1 MSAAKQR
8 TAFSAPPL
16 KVLLSLGLS
25 DLLHDRK
32 VSVCIMASV
41 VAVVAPLLLLFGL
54 KFGIV
59 SQLRAELLSDPRNL
73 EIRMLASAKLEPSW
87 FEKMQQSEGVG
98 FVMPLT
104 RSLNTIADLYV
115 DSRRFAENVELIPTA
130 NKDPLLGGITIPQGR
145 DEVVLSSSA
154 ASRLG
159 VKQGERVQLRISR
172 LHESRTE
179 RALIDV
185 RVVAVLPPESF
196 VRPAVF
202 LTLPLL
208 VEIEDFRDGFYVSG
222 SGVQTGS
229 ASQPRTH
236 FARARIYADNIEHV
250 EALASRMS
258 AEGIETSSRL
268 AEIKSVQSIDK
279 VLGIVFGV
287 IAWIALLGCAA
298 SLIGALTANIDRKR
312 KDLAL
317 LRLMGYGKLAMQT
330 YVVMQSAVLTVTGF
344 AVGCVMY
351 LVGSQLFNQ
360 MLGEYM
366 KADRFVCRLEPVH
379 FVVALLG
386 ALMLAM
392 VVAGI
397 GGVVVTKI
405 EPAESLRDL

>member
-1 MSAAKQR
+1 MSATKHR
-8 TAFSAPPL
+8 ITYSAPPL
-16 KVLLSLGLS
+16 KVLFSLGLS
-25 DLLHDRK
+25 DLIHDRK
-32 VSVCIMASV
+32 VSICIMASI

-87 FEKMQQSEGVG
+87 FEKMRMAEGVG

-130 NKDPLLGGITIPQGR
+130 INDPLLAGVTLPQAR

-154 ASRLG
+154 AARLG
-159 VKQGERVQLRISR
+159 VKQDERVQLRVTR
-172 LHESRTE
+172 LHENRIE
-179 RALIDV
+179 RAQVDV
-185 RVVAVLPPESF
+185 RVLAILPSTAF
-196 VRPAVF
+196 ARPAVF

-208 VEIEDFRDGFYVSG
+208 IEIEDFRDGFYVSG
-222 SGVQTGS
+222 FGVETGS
-229 ASQPRTH
+229 TSQARTH
-236 FARARIYADNIEHV
+236 FARARMYADKIENV
-250 EALASRMS
+250 EALANRMS

-366 KADRFVCRLEPVH
+366 KADRFVCRLEPIH
-379 FVVALLG
+379 FVVALAG
-386 ALMLAM
+386 ALLLSM
-392 VVAGI
+392 VVAGV

>member
-1 MSAAKQR
+1 MSTTNIR
-8 TAFSAPPL
+8 TTFSSPPY
-16 KVLLSLGLS
+16 KVLFSLGLS
-25 DLLHDRK
+25 DLLNDRK
-32 VSVCIMASV
+32 VSICIMASI

-87 FEKMQQSEGVG
+87 FEKMQRSEGVG

-130 NKDPLLGGITIPQGR
+130 VKDPLLDGVTIPQAR

-154 ASRLG
+154 AARLG
-159 VKQGERVQLRISR
+159 VKLGEKVQLRVNR

-179 RALIDV
+179 RAQIEV
-185 RVVAVLPPESF
+185 RVLAILPPESF
-196 VRPAVF
+196 ARPAVF

-222 SGVQTGS
+222 FGVETGTV
-229 ASQPRTH
+229 SQARTH
-236 FARARIYADNIEHV
+236 FARARMYADKIENV
-250 EALASRMS
+250 EAFANRMS

-279 VLGIVFGV
+279 VLRIVFGV

-298 SLIGALTANIDRKR
+298 SLIGAFMANIDRKR

-317 LRLMGYGKLAMQT
+317 LRLMGYGRVAMQA
-330 YVVMQSAVLTVTGF
+330 YVVMQSVVLTLTGF
-344 AVGCVMY
+344 VVGCLMY
-351 LVGSQLFNQ
+351 LVGSHLFNQ

-379 FVVALLG
+379 YFVALAG
-386 ALMLAM
+386 ALLLAT
-392 VVAGI
+392 VVAGV

>member
-1 MSAAKQR
+1 MSASKQAS
-8 TAFSAPPL
+8 TFSAPPL

-32 VSVCIMASV
+32 VSICIMASI

-59 SQLRAELLSDPRNL
+59 SQMRAELLSDPRNL
-73 EIRMLASAKLEPSW
+73 EIRMLASAKLEPTW
-87 FEKMQQSEGVG
+87 FEKMRNSEGVG

-104 RSLNTIADLYV
+104 RSLNTIADLFV

-130 NKDPLLGGITIPQGR
+130 INDPVLDGISIPQGR
-145 DEVVLSSSA
+145 NDVVLSSSA
-154 ASRLG
+154 ASRLA
-159 VKQGERVQLRISR
+159 VKPGERIQLRVTR

-179 RALIDV
+179 RAQIEV
-185 RVVAVLPPESF
+185 RVLAILPPESF
-196 VRPAVF
+196 SRPAVF

-208 VEIEDFRDGFYVSG
+208 IEVEDFRDGFYVPG
-222 SGVQTGS
+222 SGVETGS
-229 ASQPRTH
+229 ALQPRTH
-236 FARARIYADNIEHV
+236 FARARIYADKIENV
-250 EALASRMS
+250 EALANRLLK
-258 AEGIETSSRL
+258 EGIETSSRL

-287 IAWIALLGCAA
+287 IAWIAVLGCAA
-298 SLIGALTANIDRKR
+298 SLIGAFMANIDRKR

-317 LRLMGYGKLAMQT
+317 LRLMGYGRLAMQG

-344 AVGCVMY
+344 TVGCLMY
-351 LVGSQLFNQ
+351 LLGSQLFNQ

-366 KADRFVCRLEPVH
+366 KADRFVCRLEPIH
-379 FVVALLG
+379 FVMALAG
-386 ALMLAM
+386 ALMLAL
-392 VVAGI
+392 VVAGV

>member
-1 MSAAKQR
+1 MSTTNIR
-8 TAFSAPPL
+8 TTFSSPPY
-16 KVLLSLGLS
+16 KVLFSLGLS
-25 DLLHDRK
+25 DLLNDRK
-32 VSVCIMASV
+32 VSICIMASI

-87 FEKMQQSEGVG
+87 FEKMQRSEGVG

-130 NKDPLLGGITIPQGR
+130 VKDPLLDGVTIPQAR

-154 ASRLG
+154 AARLG
-159 VKQGERVQLRISR
+159 VKLGEKVQLRVNR

-179 RALIDV
+179 RAQIEV
-185 RVVAVLPPESF
+185 RVLAILPPESF
-196 VRPAVF
+196 ARPAVF

-222 SGVQTGS
+222 FGVETGTV
-229 ASQPRTH
+229 SQARTH
-236 FARARIYADNIEHV
+236 FARARMYADKIENV
-250 EALASRMS
+250 EAFANRMS

-279 VLGIVFGV
+279 VLRIVFGV

-298 SLIGALTANIDRKR
+298 SLIGAFMANIDRKR

-317 LRLMGYGKLAMQT
+317 LRLMGFGRVAMQA
-330 YVVMQSAVLTVTGF
+330 YVVMQSVVLTLTGF
-344 AVGCVMY
+344 VVGCLMY
-351 LVGSQLFNQ
+351 LVGSHLFNQ

-379 FVVALLG
+379 YFVALAG
-386 ALMLAM
+386 ALLLAT
-392 VVAGI
+392 VVAGV

>member
-1 MSAAKQR
+1 MSASKQSS
-8 TAFSAPPL
+8 TFSAPPL

-25 DLLHDRK
+25 DLMHDRK
-32 VSVCIMASV
+32 VSICIMASI

-59 SQLRAELLSDPRNL
+59 SQMRAELLSDPRNL
-73 EIRMLASAKLEPSW
+73 EIRMLASATLEPTW
-87 FEKMQQSEGVG
+87 FEKMRTLEGVG

-104 RSLNTIADLYV
+104 RSLNTIADLFV

-130 NKDPLLGGITIPQGR
+130 IDDPVLNGISMPQGR
-145 DEVVLSSSA
+145 NDVVLSSAA

-159 VKQGERVQLRISR
+159 VQPGERVQLRVTR

-179 RALIDV
+179 RAQIEV
-185 RVVAVLPPESF
+185 RVLAILPPESF
-196 VRPAVF
+196 ARPAVF

-208 VEIEDFRDGFYVSG
+208 IEVEDFRDGFYVPG
-222 SGVQTGS
+222 SGVETGS
-229 ASQPRTH
+229 ALKPRTH
-236 FARARIYADNIEHV
+236 FARARIYADKIESV
-250 EALASRMS
+250 EALANRLSE
-258 AEGIETSSRL
+258 EGIETSSRL

-287 IAWIALLGCAA
+287 IAWIAVLGCAA
-298 SLIGALTANIDRKR
+298 SLIGAFMANIDRKR

-317 LRLMGYGKLAMQT
+317 LRLMGYGRLAMQG

-344 AVGCVMY
+344 AVGCLMY
-351 LVGSQLFNQ
+351 LLGSQLFNQ

-366 KADRFVCRLEPVH
+366 KADRFVCRLEPIH
-379 FVVALLG
+379 FVMALAG
-386 ALMLAM
+386 ALILAI
-392 VVAGI
+392 VVAGV

>member
-1 MSAAKQR
+1 MSATKPR
-8 TAFSAPPL
+8 TTFSSPPY
-16 KVLLSLGLS
+16 KVLFSLGLS
-25 DLLHDRK
+25 DLIHDRK
-32 VSVCIMASV
+32 VSICIMASI

-73 EIRMLASAKLEPSW
+73 EIRMLVSAKLEPSW

-98 FVMPLT
+98 FIIPLT

-130 NKDPLLGGITIPQGR
+130 DKDPLLGGVTVPQGR

-159 VKQGERVQLRISR
+159 VKQGERVQLRINR

-185 RVVAVLPPESF
+185 RVVAILPPESF

-202 LTLPLL
+202 LNLPLL

-222 SGVQTGS
+222 TGVGTG
-229 ASQPRTH
+229 AVSQSRTH
-236 FARARIYADNIEHV
+236 FARARMYADKIENV
-250 EALASRMS
+250 EALANRMS

-298 SLIGALTANIDRKR
+298 SLIGALMANIDRKR

-317 LRLMGYGKLAMQT
+317 LRLMGYGKLAMQS
-330 YVVMQSAVLTVTGF
+330 YVVMQSAVLTITGF
-344 AVGCVMY
+344 AVGCMMY

-366 KADRFVCRLEPVH
+366 KADRFVCRLEPIH
-379 FVVALLG
+379 FVMALAG
-386 ALMLAM
+386 ALMLVI
-392 VVAGI
+392 VVAGV

>member
-1 MSAAKQR
+1 MSTTNIR
-8 TAFSAPPL
+8 TTFSSPPY
-16 KVLLSLGLS
+16 KVLFSLGLS
-25 DLLHDRK
+25 DLLNDRK
-32 VSVCIMASV
+32 VSICIMASI

-87 FEKMQQSEGVG
+87 FEKMQRSEGVG

-130 NKDPLLGGITIPQGR
+130 VKDPLLDGVTIPQAR

-154 ASRLG
+154 AARLG
-159 VKQGERVQLRISR
+159 VKLGEKVQLRVNR

-179 RALIDV
+179 RAQIEV
-185 RVVAVLPPESF
+185 RVLAILPPESF
-196 VRPAVF
+196 ARPAVF

-222 SGVQTGS
+222 FGVETGTV
-229 ASQPRTH
+229 SQARTH
-236 FARARIYADNIEHV
+236 FARARMYADKIENV
-250 EALASRMS
+250 EAFANRMS

-279 VLGIVFGV
+279 VLRIVFGV

-298 SLIGALTANIDRKR
+298 SLIGAFMANIDRKR

-317 LRLMGYGKLAMQT
+317 LRLMGFGRVAMQA
-330 YVVMQSAVLTVTGF
+330 YVVMQSVVLTLTGF
-344 AVGCVMY
+344 VVGCLMY
-351 LVGSQLFNQ
+351 LVGSHLFNQ

-379 FVVALLG
+379 YFVALAG
-386 ALMLAM
+386 ALLLAT
-392 VVAGI
+392 VVAGV

-405 EPAESLRDL
+405 EPAESLREL

>member
-1 MSAAKQR
+1 MSATKQR
-8 TAFSAPPL
+8 TTFSAPPL
-16 KVLLSLGLS
+16 KVLMSLGLS

-32 VSVCIMASV
+32 VSICIMASI

-87 FEKMQQSEGVG
+87 FEKMRSAEGVG
-98 FVMPLT
+98 FVIPLT

-115 DSRRFAENVELIPTA
+115 DSRRFAENVELLPTA
-130 NKDPLLGGITIPQGR
+130 DKDPLLAGVTIPQGR

-159 VKQGERVQLRISR
+159 VKQGERVQLRVNR

-179 RALIDV
+179 RAQIEV
-185 RVVAVLPPESF
+185 RVVAILSPESF

-208 VEIEDFRDGFYVSG
+208 VDIEDFRDGFYVSG
-222 SGVQTGS
+222 SGVETG
-229 ASQPRTH
+229 AVSQLRTH
-236 FARARIYADNIEHV
+236 FARARIYADKIEHV
-250 EALASRMS
+250 EALANRLSK
-258 AEGIETSSRL
+258 EGIETSSRL
-268 AEIKSVQSIDK
+268 AEIKSVQSIDQ
-279 VLGIVFGV
+279 VLGIIFAV
-287 IAWIALLGCAA
+287 IAWIAVLGCAA
-298 SLIGALTANIDRKR
+298 SLIGALMANIDRKR

-344 AVGCVMY
+344 VVGCVIY
-351 LVGSQLFNQ
+351 VVGSHLFNQ

-366 KADRFVCRLEPVH
+366 KADRFVCRLEPEH
-379 FVVALLG
+379 FVMALAG
-386 ALMLAM
+386 ALILAM

-405 EPAESLRDL
+405 EPAESLREL

>member
-1 MSAAKQR
+1 MSATKQH
-8 TAFSAPPL
+8 TTFSAPPL
-16 KVLLSLGLS
+16 KVLFSLGLS

-172 LHESRTE
+172 LHENRIE
-179 RALIDV
+179 RAQIDV
-185 RVVAVLPPESF
+185 HVMAILPPDSF

-208 VEIEDFRDGFYVSG
+208 VEIEDFRDGFYVPG

-236 FARARIYADNIEHV
+236 FARARIYADKIEHV
-250 EALASRMS
+250 EALANRMS

-351 LVGSQLFNQ
+351 LAGSQLFNQ

>member
-1 MSAAKQR
+1 MSTTNIR
-8 TAFSAPPL
+8 TTFSSPPY
-16 KVLLSLGLS
+16 KVLFSLGLS
-25 DLLHDRK
+25 DLLNDRK
-32 VSVCIMASV
+32 VSICIMASI

-87 FEKMQQSEGVG
+87 FEKMQRSEGVG

-130 NKDPLLGGITIPQGR
+130 VKDPLLDGVTIPQAR

-154 ASRLG
+154 AARLG
-159 VKQGERVQLRISR
+159 VKLGEKVQLRVNR

-179 RALIDV
+179 RAQIEV
-185 RVVAVLPPESF
+185 RVLAILPPESF
-196 VRPAVF
+196 ARPAVF

-222 SGVQTGS
+222 FGVETGTV
-229 ASQPRTH
+229 SQARTH
-236 FARARIYADNIEHV
+236 FARARMYADKIENV
-250 EALASRMS
+250 EAFANRMS

-279 VLGIVFGV
+279 VLRIVFGV

-298 SLIGALTANIDRKR
+298 SLIGAFMANIDRKR

-317 LRLMGYGKLAMQT
+317 LRLMGFGRVAMQA
-330 YVVMQSAVLTVTGF
+330 YVVMQSVVLTLTGF
-344 AVGCVMY
+344 VVGCLMY
-351 LVGSQLFNQ
+351 LVGSHLFNQ

-379 FVVALLG
+379 FFVALAG
-386 ALMLAM
+386 ALLLAT
-392 VVAGI
+392 VVAGV

>member
-1 MSAAKQR
+1 MSTTNIR
-8 TAFSAPPL
+8 TTFSSPPY
-16 KVLLSLGLS
+16 KVLFSLGLS
-25 DLLHDRK
+25 DLLNDRK
-32 VSVCIMASV
+32 VSICIMASI

-87 FEKMQQSEGVG
+87 FEKMQRSEGVG

-130 NKDPLLGGITIPQGR
+130 VKDPLLDGVTIPQAR

-154 ASRLG
+154 AARLG
-159 VKQGERVQLRISR
+159 VKLGEKVQLRVNR

-179 RALIDV
+179 RAQIEV
-185 RVVAVLPPESF
+185 RVLAILPPESF
-196 VRPAVF
+196 ARPAVF

-222 SGVQTGS
+222 FGVETGTV
-229 ASQPRTH
+229 SQARTH
-236 FARARIYADNIEHV
+236 FARARMYADKIENV
-250 EALASRMS
+250 EAFANRMS

-279 VLGIVFGV
+279 VLRIVFGV

-298 SLIGALTANIDRKR
+298 SLIGAFMANIDRKR

-317 LRLMGYGKLAMQT
+317 LRLMGYGRVAMQA
-330 YVVMQSAVLTVTGF
+330 YVVMQSVVLTLTGF
-344 AVGCVMY
+344 VVGCLMY
-351 LVGSQLFNQ
+351 LVGSHLFNQ

-379 FVVALLG
+379 FFVALAG
-386 ALMLAM
+386 ALLLAT
-392 VVAGI
+392 VVAGV

>member
-1 MSAAKQR
+1 MSATKEH
-8 TAFSAPPL
+8 TTFSAPPL

-32 VSVCIMASV
+32 VSICIMASI

-73 EIRMLASAKLEPSW
+73 EIRMLASAKLEPAW
-87 FEKMQQSEGVG
+87 FEKMRSAEGVG

-130 NKDPLLGGITIPQGR
+130 DKDPLLGGGMTPQGR
-145 DEVVLSSSA
+145 NEVVLSSSA

-159 VKQGERVQLRISR
+159 VKQGERVQLRINR
-172 LHESRTE
+172 LHENRTE
-179 RALIDV
+179 RAQIEV
-185 RVVAVLPPESF
+185 RVVAILPSESF

-208 VEIEDFRDGFYVSG
+208 VDIEDFRDGFYVAG
-222 SGVQTGS
+222 SGVETG
-229 ASQPRTH
+229 AVSQPRTH
-236 FARARIYADNIEHV
+236 FARARIYADKIEHV
-250 EALASRMS
+250 EALANRISE
-258 AEGIETSSRL
+258 EGIETSSRL
-268 AEIKSVQSIDK
+268 TEIKSVQSIDK
-279 VLGIVFGV
+279 VLGIIFGV
-287 IAWIALLGCAA
+287 IAWIAVLGCAA
-298 SLIGALTANIDRKR
+298 SLIGAFMANIDRKR

-317 LRLMGYGKLAMQT
+317 LRLMGYGKLAMQA

-344 AVGCVMY
+344 TVGCGMY
-351 LVGSQLFNQ
+351 LLGSHLFNQ
-360 MLGEYM
+360 MLGEFM

-379 FVVALLG
+379 FVGAFAGALL
-386 ALMLAM
+386 LAM

>member
-1 MSAAKQR
+1 MNATKQPA
-8 TAFSAPPL
+8 TYSAPPL
-16 KVLLSLGLS
+16 KVLFSLGLS
-25 DLLHDRK
+25 DLIHDRK
-32 VSVCIMASV
+32 VSICIMASI

-87 FEKMQQSEGVG
+87 FEKMQQFEGVG
-98 FVMPLT
+98 FVLPLT

-130 NKDPLLGGITIPQGR
+130 DKDPLLSGVMTPQAR
-145 DEVVLSSSA
+145 DEVVLSYSA
-154 ASRLG
+154 GSRLG
-159 VKQGERVQLRISR
+159 VKQGERVQLRVTR

-179 RALIDV
+179 RAQIDV
-185 RVVAVLPPESF
+185 RVIAVLPPESF
-196 VRPAVF
+196 TRPAVF

-208 VEIEDFRDGFYVSG
+208 IEIEDFRDGFYIPG
-222 SGVQTGS
+222 LGVETGS

-236 FARARIYADNIEHV
+236 FARARIYADKIEHV
-250 EALASRMS
+250 EALANRMS
-258 AEGIETSSRL
+258 SEGIETSSRL

-279 VLGIVFGV
+279 VLGIVFSV

-317 LRLMGYGKLAMQT
+317 LRLMGYGKLAMQA
-330 YVVMQSAVLTVTGF
+330 YVVMQSVVLTVTGF

-351 LVGSQLFNQ
+351 LVGSHLFNQ

-379 FVVALLG
+379 FVVALAG
-386 ALMLAM
+386 ALLLAM
-392 VVAGI
+392 VVSGV
-397 GGVVVTKI
+397 GGVMVTKI

>member
-1 MSAAKQR
+1 MNATNQR
-8 TAFSAPPL
+8 TTFAAPPL
-16 KVLLSLGLS
+16 KALLSLGLS
-25 DLLHDRK
+25 DLIHDRK
-32 VSVCIMASV
+32 VSICIMASI

-73 EIRMLASAKLEPSW
+73 EVRMLASAKLEPAW
-87 FEKMQQSEGVG
+87 FEKMRLSEGVG

-104 RSLNTIADLYV
+104 RSLNTIADLYL
-115 DSRRFAENVELIPTA
+115 DSRRFADNVELIPTA
-130 NKDPLLGGITIPQGR
+130 NNDPILDGVTIPQNK

-159 VKQGERVQLRISR
+159 VKQGERVQLRVNR
-172 LHESRTE
+172 LHESRSE
-179 RALIDV
+179 RAQIDV
-185 RVVAVLPPESF
+185 RVLAILPPESF
-196 VRPAVF
+196 ARPAVF

-208 VEIEDFRDGFYVSG
+208 VEIEDFRDGFYVAG
-222 SGVQTGS
+222 SGVETGS

-236 FARARIYADNIEHV
+236 FARARIYADKIENV
-250 EALASRMS
+250 EALANRISQD
-258 AEGIETSSRL
+258 GIESSSRL

-279 VLGIVFGV
+279 VLGIIFGV
-287 IAWIALLGCAA
+287 IAWIAVLGCAA
-298 SLIGALTANIDRKR
+298 SLIGAFMANIDRKR

-344 AVGCVMY
+344 AVGCLMY
-351 LVGSQLFNQ
+351 LLGSHLFNQ
-360 MLGEYM
+360 MLGVYM
-366 KADRFVCRLEPVH
+366 KADRFVCRLDPIH
-379 FVVALLG
+379 FVVALAG

-392 VVAGI
+392 VVAGV
-397 GGVVVTKI
+397 GGIVVTKI

>member
-1 MSAAKQR
+1 MSTTEKR
-8 TAFSAPPL
+8 LTFSSPPY
-16 KVLLSLGLS
+16 KVLFSLGMS

-32 VSVCIMASV
+32 VSMCIMASI

-73 EIRMLASAKLEPSW
+73 EIRMLVSAKLEHSW
-87 FEKMQQSEGVG
+87 FEKMQRSQGVG
-98 FVMPLT
+98 FVIPLT

-130 NKDPLLGGITIPQGR
+130 AKDPLLEGVLIPQAK

-154 ASRLG
+154 AARLG
-159 VKQGERVQLRISR
+159 VKLGERVQLRVTR

-179 RALIDV
+179 RAQIEV
-185 RVVAVLPPESF
+185 RVLSILPPESF
-196 VRPAVF
+196 ARPAVF

-208 VEIEDFRDGFYVSG
+208 VDIEDFRDGFYVSDFG
-222 SGVQTGS
+222 IATGTV
-229 ASQPRTH
+229 SQPRTH
-236 FARARIYADNIEHV
+236 FARARMYADNIENV
-250 EALASRMS
+250 EALANRMS

-298 SLIGALTANIDRKR
+298 SLIGALMANIDRKR

-317 LRLMGYGKLAMQT
+317 LRLMGYGRVAMQA
-330 YVVMQSAVLTVTGF
+330 YVVMQSAVLTLIGF
-344 AVGCVMY
+344 AMGCVMY
-351 LVGSQLFNQ
+351 LVGSHLFNQ

-379 FVVALLG
+379 FFVALAG

-392 VVAGI
+392 VVAGV

>member
-1 MSAAKQR
+1 MSATKYPK
-8 TAFSAPPL
+8 TYSAPPL
-16 KVLLSLGLS
+16 KVLFSLGLS

-32 VSVCIMASV
+32 VSICIMASI

-73 EIRMLASAKLEPSW
+73 EIRMLASAKLEPAW
-87 FEKMQQSEGVG
+87 FEKMQRSEGVG
-98 FVMPLT
+98 FVIPLT

-130 NKDPLLGGITIPQGR
+130 DKDPLLGGLTVPQGR

-154 ASRLG
+154 ALRLG
-159 VKQGERVQLRISR
+159 AKQGERVQLRINR

-179 RALIDV
+179 RAQIEV
-185 RVVAVLPPESF
+185 RVAAILPPESF
-196 VRPAVF
+196 ARPAVF

-222 SGVQTGS
+222 SSVETGA
-229 ASQPRTH
+229 ASQPRNH
-236 FARARIYADNIEHV
+236 FARARIYADKIENV
-250 EALASRMS
+250 EALANRMS

-279 VLGIVFGV
+279 VLGIIFGV
-287 IAWIALLGCAA
+287 IAWIAVLGCAA
-298 SLIGALTANIDRKR
+298 SLIGAFMANIDRKR

-330 YVVMQSAVLTVTGF
+330 YVVMQSAVLTMTGF

-351 LVGSQLFNQ
+351 LVGSHLFNQ

-366 KADRFVCRLEPVH
+366 KADRFVCRLEPEH
-379 FVVALLG
+379 FVVALAGTL
-386 ALMLAM
+386 LLAM
-392 VVAGI
+392 VVAGV

>member
-1 MSAAKQR
+1 MSASKPYP
-8 TAFSAPPL
+8 TFSAPSL

-25 DLLHDRK
+25 DLMHDRK
-32 VSVCIMASV
+32 VSICIMASI

-73 EIRMLASAKLEPSW
+73 EIRMLASAKLEPAW
-87 FEKMQQSEGVG
+87 FEKMRTSEGVG

-104 RSLNTIADLYV
+104 RSLNTIADLFV

-130 NKDPLLGGITIPQGR
+130 INDPVLDGISMPQGR
-145 DEVVLSSSA
+145 NDVVLSSSA

-159 VKQGERVQLRISR
+159 VKQGEMVQLRVTR

-179 RALIDV
+179 RAQIEV
-185 RVVAVLPPESF
+185 RVLAILPPESF
-196 VRPAVF
+196 TRPAVF

-208 VEIEDFRDGFYVSG
+208 IEVEDFRDGFYVPG
-222 SGVQTGS
+222 SGVETGS
-229 ASQPRTH
+229 ALQARTH
-236 FARARIYADNIEHV
+236 FARARIYADNIENV
-250 EALASRMS
+250 EALANRLSE
-258 AEGIETSSRL
+258 EGIETSSRL

-287 IAWIALLGCAA
+287 IAWIAVLGCAA
-298 SLIGALTANIDRKR
+298 SLIGALMANIDRKR

-317 LRLMGYGKLAMQT
+317 LRLMGYGRLAMQA
-330 YVVMQSAVLTVTGF
+330 YVVMQSAVLTVSGF
-344 AVGCVMY
+344 AVGCLMY
-351 LVGSQLFNQ
+351 LVGSHLFNQ

-379 FVVALLG
+379 FVIALAA

-392 VVAGI
+392 IVAGV

>member
-1 MSAAKQR
+1 MSAIKQH
-8 TAFSAPPL
+8 TTFSAPPL
-16 KVLLSLGLS
+16 RVLLSLGLS

-32 VSVCIMASV
+32 VSICIMASI

-73 EIRMLASAKLEPSW
+73 EIRMLASAKLEPAW
-87 FEKMQQSEGVG
+87 FEKMRISEGVG
-98 FVMPLT
+98 FVIPLT

-115 DSRRFAENVELIPTA
+115 DSRRFAENVELLPTA
-130 NKDPLLGGITIPQGR
+130 DKDPLLAEVAIPQGR

-159 VKQGERVQLRISR
+159 VKQGERVQLRINR

-179 RALIDV
+179 RAQIDV
-185 RVVAVLPPESF
+185 RVVAILPPESF
-196 VRPAVF
+196 ARPAVF

-222 SGVQTGS
+222 SGVETGH

-236 FARARIYADNIEHV
+236 FARARIYADKIEHV
-250 EALASRMS
+250 EALANRISK
-258 AEGIETSSRL
+258 EGIETSSRL

-279 VLGIVFGV
+279 VLGIIFGV
-287 IAWIALLGCAA
+287 IAWIAVLGCAA
-298 SLIGALTANIDRKR
+298 SLIGAFMANIDRKR

-344 AVGCVMY
+344 AVGCAMY
-351 LVGSQLFNQ
+351 LLGSQLFNQ

-366 KADRFVCRLEPVH
+366 KVDRFVCRLEPEH
-379 FVVALLG
+379 FVVALAG
-386 ALMLAM
+386 ALLLAL
-392 VVAGI
+392 VVAGV